1 MTIFSS
7 LKSAKSRK
15 NEALTWSWRLPTA
28 WYLTAAKKSPEGT
41 SNFSSAAILKWL
53 FSCSRNHL
61 RGSKSK
67 SESWNRANVFS
78 DYFLFVLF
86 CFLAADSG
94 CWAKKWTGILSQ
106 ALSLLFL
113 LTDRSYL
120 VMKIEIAIIFSKNS
134 IEKFNKIRDFS
145 NFIFR
150 FSRICKV

>member
-1 MTIFSS
+1 M
-7 LKSAKSRK
+7 KSRK

-67 SESWNRANVFS
+67 SETWNRANVFS

-113 LTDRSYL
+113 FKNRTYFLIT
-120 VMKIEIAIIFSKNS
+120 IEIAIRLLKIQSKNS
-134 IEKFNKIRDFS
+134 IKLETFQTLFFDFHEFVRL
-145 NFIFR
+145 NLP
-150 FSRICKV
+150 